1 MQGPD
6 RYRQRA
12 DVHHPSSLA
21 PRRDDNPEDLPN
33 TRFPS
38 ELEGAA
44 AAAAAEPSLYSA
56 ITHPNDWRLLRA
68 PRIGPVPLPG
78 EGEDRDHLLYVRLDL
93 GGWLHSTLDG
103 VPETMACLDVTLS
116 MPFSMDN

>member
-6 RYRQRA
+6 RYPQRA
-12 DVHHPSSLA
+12 DVYPSSRT
-21 PRRDDNPEDLPN
+21 PRRDDNPEDRPN

-44 AAAAAEPSLYSA
+44 VAEPSMYSA
-56 ITHPNDWRLLRA
+56 ITHPSDWGLLRA
-68 PRIGPVPLPG
+68 PRIRPVPLPG
-78 EGEDRDHLLYVRLDL
+78 GGEDRDHLLCVRLDL

-103 VPETMACLDVTLS
+103 VPETVGCLDVALS
-116 MPFSMDN
+116 VPFSMDI